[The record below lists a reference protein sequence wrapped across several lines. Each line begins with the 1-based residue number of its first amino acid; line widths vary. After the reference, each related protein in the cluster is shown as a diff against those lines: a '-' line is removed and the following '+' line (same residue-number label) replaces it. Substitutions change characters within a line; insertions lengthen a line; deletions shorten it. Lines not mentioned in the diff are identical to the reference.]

1 MSARLS
7 ISIHEPPWP
16 ELESG
21 IREGNYRSLSLS
33 HFRSLLVLP
42 FLLPCSLSGAR
53 ARVFRF
59 FLKWPDWSDESGAKV
74 AKL

>member
-21 IREGNYRSLSLS
+21 IREGNYRSLSLTLS
-33 HFRSLLVLP
+33 LFARVAIFAALQLVRCARASVSLLSQV
-42 FLLPCSLSGAR
+42 AR
-53 ARVFRF
+53 LV
-59 FLKWPDWSDESGAKV
+59 
-74 AKL
+74 